1 MYRSQQ
7 KPLQTVI
14 AKTNPP
20 AKPAPAP
27 KEQPKSS
34 AGQKSNTFNFN
45 GIFNNL
51 GDAFRGVGDCAKESI
66 GYETK
71 HPDGTTTV
79 HTGPLSHMREKHWL
93 MLGGFILLAI
103 KASRG

>member
-1 MYRSQQ
+1 MYRQHQ
-7 KPLQTVI
+7 KPLQTAT

-20 AKPAPAP
+20 AKTTPP

-34 AGQKSNTFNFN
+34 TGQKSNTFNFN

-51 GDAFRGVGDCAKESI
+51 GDAFRGLGDCAKSAI
-66 GYETK
+66 GYKTA
-71 HPDGTTTV
+71 HPDGTTTI
-79 HTGPLSHMREKHWL
+79 HDGPLSRMSEKHWL